1 MDEILNYR
9 PQKRGLLGGT
19 AELPPE
25 LVEIPQGLRAGAVPQ
40 AARPVVPQ
48 AVVPQAVVPQAVV
61 PQAVV
66 PQPQQV
72 APPQPQQVAPP
83 AQNRKQRSMIDGG
96 PVGFPEVEG
105 VPQYG
110 NTGSVRWQT

>member
-40 AARPVVPQ
+40 AARP
-48 AVVPQAVVPQAVV
+48 VVPQAVV